1 MSKKDLGV
9 VPAVYPMPVLIV
21 AAYDKGGKVNTM
33 NAAWGMICDMDKI
46 ALFISEGHKTTKNI
60 LETKAFTVAI
70 ADKAHMDVADYFGI
84 ASGNNTPDKFERT
97 GYTAV
102 KSQHVNAPIIDEFPV
117 TMECELAEIVSTET
131 MYCIVGKI
139 ANVVA
144 EEAVLSENGKGDP
157 AKLNARIF
165 DQFQSGY
172 YVRRKGR
179 SGSHSCKRSKPGS
192 EQSAPRAQS
201 IFDPAVDFACKR
213 HSISEHSKVMAIAV
227 TAIMVARP

>member
-1 MSKKDLGV
+1 MAKKDLGA

-21 AAYDKGGKVNTM
+21 AAYDKSGKVNAM

-60 LETKAFTVAI
+60 LETKAFSVAI

-102 KSQHVNAPIIDEFPV
+102 KSQHVNAPLIDEFPV
-117 TMECELAEIVSTET
+117 TMECELAEVVSTET

-139 ANVVA
+139 VNVVA
-144 EEAVLSENGKGDP
+144 DEAVLSENGKVDP
-157 AKLNARIF
+157 AKLNALIF

-172 YVRRKGR
+172 YI
-179 SGSHSCKRSKPGS
+179 SGEKVGQACNAGKPLM
-192 EQSAPRAQS
+192 Q
-201 IFDPAVDFACKR
+201 K
-213 HSISEHSKVMAIAV
+213 
-227 TAIMVARP
+227 

>member
-1 MSKKDLGV
+1 MAKKDLGV

-21 AAYDKGGKVNTM
+21 AAYDKDGKVNAM

-60 LETKAFTVAI
+60 LESKAFTVAI

-131 MYCIVGKI
+131 M
-139 ANVVA
+139 
-144 EEAVLSENGKGDP
+144 
-157 AKLNARIF
+157 
-165 DQFQSGY
+165 
-172 YVRRKGR
+172 
-179 SGSHSCKRSKPGS
+179 
-192 EQSAPRAQS
+192 
-201 IFDPAVDFACKR
+201 
-213 HSISEHSKVMAIAV
+213 
-227 TAIMVARP
+227 